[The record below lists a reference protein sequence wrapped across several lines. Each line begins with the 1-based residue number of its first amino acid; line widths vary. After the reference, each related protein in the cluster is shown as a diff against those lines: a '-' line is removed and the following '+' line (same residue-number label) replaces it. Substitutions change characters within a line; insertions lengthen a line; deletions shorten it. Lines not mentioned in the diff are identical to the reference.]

1 VGVVLAA
8 GEHAPKQHGELA
20 YAIEH
25 GWRTDNPAESAPKRR
40 ESDPQELTVLS
51 VEQLASVA
59 READDEQTRAL
70 IMTAGLTGL
79 RMGELLALRWRDI
92 AWEQRKL
99 VVNRSYTQGIGTN
112 STKSRKSRSVPL
124 SDQVGAVLDA
134 LSRREESLV
143 LSGLEG
149 TYAVPLTGPAIYSS

>member
-1 VGVVLAA
+1 
-8 GEHAPKQHGELA
+8 
-20 YAIEH
+20 
-25 GWRTDNPAESAPKRR
+25 
-40 ESDPQELTVLS
+40 VLS

-134 LSRREESLV
+134 LSRREEFLV